1 MSEAAPRLRLRAYL
15 AARLRPLAVLVATV
29 VATAAPAASF
39 LLGRRAL
46 EIQTTAAARQVAD
59 VVRSDAEL
67 RPALWKYDALKLIQ
81 HLRSYEVEESIVRID
96 VVDARG
102 VPIDPIDDDVVA
114 MLRDEQLLWQS
125 SPVFVNNQRVAEVW
139 VAMST
144 ADLRRSTLLLFAIFG
159 LLGATMAG
167 IMYALPMRSVAR
179 AQAEIG
185 ALLDRLRGSQAELA
199 TLNESLER
207 QVGERS
213 SELSSAYNQLQRK
226 EQNLREVT
234 SRAVELQEEER
245 RQIAR
250 DLHDAA
256 GQTLTAIRINLQ
268 LLADALARNAG
279 SDAERELELARRTTG
294 LVDETV
300 EEIRRAVQSLGA
312 SVLEDVGL
320 VRAIERMC
328 DDVSDRTGAVV
339 EHHIVLDVPLPS
351 VLETTCYRVVQ
362 EALTNVTRHARATHV
377 EVDVE
382 VDLDDL
388 RVSIAD
394 DGRGFNPGEVDA
406 GRSRG
411 LVGMRERVELLGGR
425 LELSTRKGGGA
436 RVAATLPIR
445 RA

>member
-1 MSEAAPRLRLRAYL
+1 MTDLAAPPLRLRAYL
-15 AARLRPLAVLVATV
+15 GARLRPLAVLIATV

-46 EIQTTAAARQVAD
+46 EIQTAAAARQIAD
-59 VVRSDAEL
+59 IVRSDAEL
-67 RPALWKYDALKLIQ
+67 RPKLWKYDAQKLIQ
-81 HLRSYEVEESIVRID
+81 HLRSYEVEASIVRID

-102 VPIDPIDDDVVA
+102 VPIDPMTDEVVEQ
-114 MLRDEQLLWQS
+114 LRREQLLWQS
-125 SPVFVNNQRVAEVW
+125 EPVLVNNQRVAEVW

-144 ADLRRSTLLLFAIFG
+144 ADLRSNTILLLAVFG
-159 LLGATMAG
+159 LLGASTAG
-167 IMYALPMRSVAR
+167 MMYALSMRSVSR
-179 AQAEIG
+179 AQTEIG
-185 ALLDRLRGSQAELA
+185 ELLDRLRASQGELA
-199 TLNESLER
+199 GLNERLER
-207 QVGERS
+207 KVIERS
-213 SELSSAYNQLQRK
+213 AELSSAYTELQAK
-226 EQNLREVT
+226 EHNLREVT

-268 LLADALARNAG
+268 LLADGLSRPDG
-279 SDAERELELARRTTG
+279 TERAMELARRSTG

-328 DDVSDRTGAVV
+328 DDMADRTGVVV
-339 EHHIVLDVPLPS
+339 ERHIALDGALPS
-351 VLETTCYRVVQ
+351 VLETTCYRIVQ
-362 EALTNVTRHARATHV
+362 EALTNVTRHASAAHV

-382 VDLDDL
+382 IDDDDL

-394 DGRGFNPGEVDA
+394 DGRGFTPQEVDV

-445 RA
+445 RP

>member
-1 MSEAAPRLRLRAYL
+1 MTDIAAPPLRLRAYL
-15 AARLRPLAVLVATV
+15 GARLRPLAVLVATV

-39 LLGRRAL
+39 LLGLRAL
-46 EIQTTAAARQVAD
+46 EIQTGAAARQVAD
-59 VVRSDAEL
+59 SVRSDAEM
-67 RPALWKYDALKLIQ
+67 RPTLWKYDALKLIQ
-81 HLRSYEVEESIVRID
+81 HLRSYEVEASIVRID

-102 VPIDPIDDDVVA
+102 VPIDPMADEVVA
-114 MLRDEQLLWQS
+114 ELRREQLLWQS
-125 SPVFVNNQRVAEVW
+125 EPVFVNNQRVAEVW

-144 ADLRRSTLLLFAIFG
+144 ADLRNSTMLLFAIFG

-167 IMYALPMRSVAR
+167 MMYALPMRSVAR
-179 AQAEIG
+179 AQSEIG
-185 ALLDRLRGSQAELA
+185 ELLDRLHASQSELA
-199 TLNESLER
+199 GLNERLER
-207 QVGERS
+207 KVVERS
-213 SELSSAYNQLQRK
+213 AELSSAYTELQRK
-226 EQNLREVT
+226 EHNLREVT

-268 LLADALARNAG
+268 LLADGLRRPEG
-279 SDAERELELARRTTG
+279 VDRTLELARRTTS

-328 DDVSDRTGAVV
+328 DDVADRTGIVV
-339 EHHIVLDVPLPS
+339 ERHIAPEVPLPS

-362 EALTNVTRHARATHV
+362 EALTNVMRHARATHV

-382 VDLDDL
+382 VDDDDL

-394 DGRGFNPGEVDA
+394 DGRGFAPQEVDVA
-406 GRSRG
+406 RSRG
-411 LVGMRERVELLGGR
+411 LAGMRERVELLGGR
-425 LELSTRKGGGA
+425 LDLSTRKGGGA

>member
-1 MSEAAPRLRLRAYL
+1 MSEASSAPLLLRAYL
-15 AARLRPLAVLVATV
+15 GARLRPLAVLVATV

-46 EIQTTAAARQVAD
+46 EIQATAAARQVAD
-59 VVRSDAEL
+59 IVRGDAEL
-67 RPALWKYDALKLIQ
+67 RPTLWKYDAVKLIQ
-81 HLRSYEVEESIVRID
+81 HLRSYEVQESIVRVD

-102 VPIDPIDDDVVA
+102 VPIEPIAAALVAELDD
-114 MLRDEQLLWQS
+114 QKLLWQAA
-125 SPVFVNNQRVAEVW
+125 PVLVNNQHVAEVW

-144 ADLRRSTLLLFAIFG
+144 GELRNSTMSLFAIFG

-167 IMYALPMRSVAR
+167 MMYALPMRSVAR

-185 ALLDRLRGSQAELA
+185 GLLDRLRASQTDLA
-199 TLNESLER
+199 TLNENLER
-207 QVGERS
+207 EVEDRS
-213 SELSSAYNQLQRK
+213 SELTAAYHELQRK
-226 EQNLREVT
+226 EQNLRDVT
-234 SRAVELQEEER
+234 SRSVELQEEER
-245 RQIAR
+245 RRIAR
-250 DLHDAA
+250 ELHDAA

-268 LLADALARNAG
+268 LLADGLVRTEGDRA
-279 SDAERELELARRTTG
+279 LELARRTTA

-328 DDVSDRTGAVV
+328 DDVADRTGAVI
-339 EHHIVLDVPLPS
+339 ERHIVLDAALPS

-362 EALTNVTRHARATHV
+362 EALTNVTRHASATHV

-394 DGRGFNPGEVDA
+394 DGRGFSPQEVDSR
-406 GRSRG
+406 RSRG

-445 RA
+445 RV